1 MSGLTGRQRGE
12 DMDQDLF
19 KTAWDWLNQH
29 PYVLGAAM
37 ILLSVILAKIVDA
50 VFTICIKIVAKKTRT
65 TLDDDIIKQ
74 LHRPVQW
81 SVVLA
86 GAVFTLQ
93 MFIDSEHIADKA
105 SNAIYSVLIILWT
118 MVGIRLSR
126 TIFKALIKR
135 RRGDTAL
142 ISALPLL
149 DNLVMIVLLAHG
161 AFWLLDLWHINVTPL
176 LASAGIVTAAVALAS
191 KDTLA
196 NFFGGVSIFMDR
208 PYRLGDYIDLGN
220 GERGEVVD
228 IGVRSTRLLTRD
240 DVLITVPNSV
250 MANSKIINESG
261 QVPRYRVRAS
271 VGVSYEADPEKVE
284 EVLMS
289 ALEDLHE
296 ILPSPKPRV
305 RFRSFGDSALEF
317 QLLAWVRDPGDRG
330 RILHEINKN
339 IYKKLGAAGIEIP
352 FPQRVLHMAPGALA
366 GSAPSGNEPGKK
378 DEA

>member
-1 MSGLTGRQRGE
+1 MELLKQ
-12 DMDQDLF
+12 
-19 KTAWDWLNQH
+19 AWAWLNQH

-37 ILLSVILAKIVDA
+37 MLASVVLAKLADLIFTWCVKILAK
-50 VFTICIKIVAKKTRT
+50 KTQT

-86 GAVFTLQ
+86 GAVFTLHV
-93 MFIDSEHIADKA
+93 FIEDEHIADKA
-105 SNAIYSVLIILWT
+105 SNAIYSLLIILWT

-142 ISALPLL
+142 ISALPLV
-149 DNLVMIVLLAHG
+149 DNLVVIVLLAHG

-196 NFFGGVSIFMDR
+196 NFFGGVSIFVDR
-208 PYRLGDYIDLGN
+208 PYRLGDYVNLST
-220 GERGEVVD
+220 GERGEVVN
-228 IGVRSTRLLTRD
+228 IGVRSTRILTRD
-240 DVLITVPNSV
+240 DVLITVPNAV
-250 MANSKIINESG
+250 MANSTIINESG
-261 QVPRYRVRAS
+261 QVPRYRVRAD

-289 ALEDLHE
+289 ALEGLHE

-305 RFRSFGDSALEF
+305 RFRRFGDSALEF

-330 RILHEINKN
+330 RMLHEINKN
-339 IYKKLGAAGIEIP
+339 IYKKLGQAGIEIP
-352 FPQRVLHMAPGALA
+352 FPQRVLHLA
-366 GSAPSGNEPGKK
+366 SDEQKHSPEPADLRDESGP
-378 DEA
+378 DQ

>member
-1 MSGLTGRQRGE
+1 M
-12 DMDQDLF
+12 DLF
-19 KTAWDWLNQH
+19 KQAWDWLHQH
-29 PYVLGAAM
+29 PYVLGAALM
-37 ILLSVILAKIVDA
+37 LASVILAKIVDLL
-50 VFTICIKIVAKKTRT
+50 FTGGVKILAKKTQT

-86 GAVFTLQ
+86 GAVFTLR
-93 MFIDSEHIADKA
+93 MFIDDEHVADKS
-105 SNAIYSVLIILWT
+105 SNIIYSLLIILWT

-149 DNLVMIVLLAHG
+149 DNLVVVVLLAHG

-196 NFFGGVSIFMDR
+196 NFFGGVSIFVDR
-208 PYRLGDYIDLGN
+208 PYRLGDYVNLDT
-220 GERGEVVD
+220 GERGEVVG
-228 IGVRSTRLLTRD
+228 IGVRSTRILTRD
-240 DVLITVPNSV
+240 DVLITVPNAV
-250 MANSKIINESG
+250 MANSTIINESG
-261 QVPRYRVRAS
+261 QVPRYRVRAD

-289 ALEDLHE
+289 ALEGLPE

-305 RFRSFGDSALEF
+305 RFRRFGDSALEF
-317 QLLAWVRDPGDRG
+317 QLLAWVREPGDRG
-330 RILHEINKN
+330 RILHEINKS
-339 IYKKLGAAGIEIP
+339 IYKKLGQAGIEIP
-352 FPQRVLHMAPGALA
+352 FPQRVLHLA
-366 GSAPSGNEPGKK
+366 RDEKHKQEPAEPQDGSGP
-378 DEA
+378 DQ

>member
-1 MSGLTGRQRGE
+1 
-12 DMDQDLF
+12 MDLSIF
-19 KTAWDWLNQH
+19 KTAWAWLNQH
-29 PYVLGAAM
+29 PYVLGVAM
-37 ILLSVILAKIVDA
+37 LLVSVLLAKVIDIAFTGTIKILAKR
-50 VFTICIKIVAKKTRT
+50 TKT
-65 TLDDDIIKQ
+65 TLDDDIIEQ

-93 MFIDSEHIADKA
+93 MFIDSDHIADKA
-105 SNAIYSVLIILWT
+105 SKVIYSLLIILWT

-149 DNLVMIVLLAHG
+149 DNLVMIVLLVHG
-161 AFWLLDLWHINVTPL
+161 AFWLLDMWHVNVTPL

-196 NFFGGVSIFMDR
+196 NFFGGVSIFVDR
-208 PYRLGDYIDLGN
+208 PYRLGDYVDLGK

-228 IGVRSTRLLTRD
+228 IGVRSTRILTRD

-271 VGVSYEADPEKVE
+271 VGVSYDADPEKVE
-284 EVLMS
+284 EVLLT
-289 ALEDLHE
+289 ALEGMHE

-305 RFRSFGDSALEF
+305 RFRSFGESSLEF
-317 QLLAWVRDPGDRG
+317 QLMAWVHDPGDRG
-330 RILHEINKN
+330 RILHEINKS
-339 IYKKLGAAGIEIP
+339 IYKKLGAAGIDIP
-352 FPQRVLHMAPGALA
+352 FPQRVLHMASTVPPNGDNIP
-366 GSAPSGNEPGKK
+366 APANEIDTDKT
-378 DEA
+378 EA